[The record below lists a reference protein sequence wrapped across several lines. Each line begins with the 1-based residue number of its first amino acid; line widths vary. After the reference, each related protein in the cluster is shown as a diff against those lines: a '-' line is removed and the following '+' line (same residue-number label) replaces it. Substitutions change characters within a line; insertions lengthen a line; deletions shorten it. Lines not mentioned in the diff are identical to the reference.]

1 LYATGAISAEELNQ
15 FIEADKQFQVHYE
28 ESLAQDE
35 KFQVSVAFGESWLE
49 RKARIKS
56 ESPEGYRK
64 GWDLVGLIIKS
75 NDDLRQEVCAL
86 QLIELSRRL
95 FDTGGLPLFLRSY
108 RIISTDASTGVIE
121 LLTDAISIDAL
132 KKRQLQSNPNASID
146 SGALGG
152 IGLAAHFDATY
163 GTDTHRARDARWRFA
178 SSLAA
183 YSAVCH
189 AFAIKD
195 RHNGNILLDTDGH
208 LIHIDFGFILGIAV
222 RSLTLSGAVVVRGR
236 GGHLSFH
243 IVCPKC
249 PFVFLFN
256 TTSIYIYI

>member
-1 LYATGAISAEELNQ
+1 MYASGAISAEELGQ
-15 FIEADKQFQVHYE
+15 FIKADKQFQEHYE
-28 ESLAQDE
+28 ESMALDE
-35 KFQVSVAFGESWLE
+35 RFLVSIAFGESWVE
-49 RKARIKS
+49 RKARIRS
-56 ESPEGYRK
+56 ESPEGHRK

-95 FDTGGLPLFLRSY
+95 FDAADLPLFLRSY

-121 LLTDAISIDAL
+121 LLTDAISLDAL
-132 KKRQLQSNPNASID
+132 KKRQLQSNPNNTSNNTN
-146 SGALGG
+146 SGGSSSGDVSGG
-152 IGLAAHFDATY
+152 IGLPAHFDVTY
-163 GTDTHRARDARWRFA
+163 GTDTSRARDARWRFA

-195 RHNGNILLDTDGH
+195 RHNGNILLDTEGH

-222 RSLTLSGAVVVRGR
+222 NEVVVIFFFFCSKREF
-236 GGHLSFH
+236 LVFSLFVSF
-243 IVCPKC
+243 
-249 PFVFLFN
+249 
-256 TTSIYIYI
+256 